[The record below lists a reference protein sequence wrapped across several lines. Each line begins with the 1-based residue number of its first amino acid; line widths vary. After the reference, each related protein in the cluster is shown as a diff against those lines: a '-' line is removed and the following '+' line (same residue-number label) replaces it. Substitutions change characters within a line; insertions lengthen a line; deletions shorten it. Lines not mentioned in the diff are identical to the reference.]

1 MKMKFKVGK
10 LTVADV
16 NLEGLET
23 EIEGNMGEIKELVT
37 MILVEATAFDNKM
50 KEQVEIKATPVVSQ
64 EATPVEVE
72 EIIEIDGMKFTKQQ
86 ILAKIKE
93 AK

>member
-23 EIEGNMGEIKELVT
+23 ELEGNMGEIKELVT
-37 MILVEATAFDNKM
+37 MILAEATAFDNKM
-50 KEQVEIKATPVVSQ
+50 KEQVGRKVAPVVSQ

-72 EIIEIDGMKFTKQQ
+72 DIIEIDGMKFTKQQ